1 MPYAIP
7 HSPFFIMKLSVT
19 FKLTLAFI
27 FTSLVG
33 VLLVGVIAR
42 YVTAFEFDR
51 LLRERT
57 NTQLV
62 QTAKTYYQEK
72 KSWVGFDEVA
82 RRQAAQQPQQQP
94 PPPLPGGGNNPPRNP
109 NQQQPPPPGDGNAPP
124 VVIVDRSGVAVTN
137 GGQYRIG
144 DRLPDSVM
152 MQQGSAIELNNEVIG
167 TVVYLATV
175 ERDPREQEYLAR
187 TNRTVIFATL
197 IAAVIALFVG
207 VVLARVLT
215 KPLRA
220 LTQAIRAM
228 QSGELKQE
236 VKVMSNDEV
245 GELVTAFNKMS
256 ADLAHLNQLREQMT
270 ADIAHDLRSP
280 LTVISGYLEILRDG
294 SLEPSPERFDLMFK
308 EAQRLQNL
316 IEDLRTLSLA
326 DAGELKLYLA
336 QHSSAELL
344 CSVAMGYEPVAKQRG
359 IELKVD
365 VDENLPTVSIDHG
378 RMMQVVGNLVSNALR
393 YTPQGGTI
401 TLKASRERGGVQ
413 WTIED
418 SGVGIPPEKLAN
430 IFDRFYRA
438 DASRQDGG
446 SGLGL
451 AIVKSIVE
459 AHRGTIRAMSE
470 VGRGTMMMI
479 QLPA

>member
-1 MPYAIP
+1 
-7 HSPFFIMKLSVT
+7 MKLSLAV
-19 FKLTLAFI
+19 KLTLAFI

-42 YVTAFEFDR
+42 YVTAYEFDR

-62 QTAKTYYQEK
+62 QTAKAYYQEK

-82 RRQAAQQPQQQP
+82 RRQTAQQQP
-94 PPPLPGGGNNPPRNP
+94 PQPGGNNPSRNNNP
-109 NQQQPPPPGDGNAPP
+109 QLPPPPVQAPPP
-124 VVIVDRSGVAVTN
+124 VVLVDQRGIAVTN
-137 GGQYRIG
+137 GGQFRVG
-144 DRLPDSVM
+144 DRVPDSVIAE
-152 MQQGSAIELNNEVIG
+152 QGSPVELNNTVIG

-187 TNRTVIFATL
+187 TDRTL
-197 IAAVIALFVG
+197 IYAMIVAAFIALVVG
-207 VVLARVLT
+207 VMLARVLT
-215 KPLRA
+215 RPLRD
-220 LTQAIRAM
+220 LTKAM
-228 QSGELKQE
+228 QAVKRGELKQQVPVE
-236 VKVMSNDEV
+236 SNDEV
-245 GELVTAFNKMS
+245 GELVSAFNQMS

-294 SLEPSPERFDLMFK
+294 SLEPSPERFDLMYR

-336 QHSSAELL
+336 QHSSADVLRAAAL
-344 CSVAMGYEPVAKQRG
+344 SYEPMAKQKG
-359 IELKVD
+359 VELKVSI
-365 VDENLPTVSIDHG
+365 DEGLPMVNIDHG
-378 RMMQVVGNLVSNALR
+378 RMIQVIGNLVSNALR
-393 YTPQGGTI
+393 YTSP
-401 TLKASRERGGVQ
+401 GGVIALRAEREKGGVR
-413 WTIED
+413 WSVED
-418 SGVGIPPEKLAN
+418 SGVGIPPEKLPH
-430 IFDRFYRA
+430 IFDRFYRVDKA
-438 DASRQDGG
+438 RQDGG

-470 VGRGTMMMI
+470 VGKGTRMMI
-479 QLPA
+479 LLPA

>member
-1 MPYAIP
+1 
-7 HSPFFIMKLSVT
+7 
-19 FKLTLAFI
+19 
-27 FTSLVG
+27 
-33 VLLVGVIAR
+33 
-42 YVTAFEFDR
+42 
-51 LLRERT
+51 
-57 NTQLV
+57 
-62 QTAKTYYQEK
+62 
-72 KSWVGFDEVA
+72 
-82 RRQAAQQPQQQP
+82 
-94 PPPLPGGGNNPPRNP
+94 
-109 NQQQPPPPGDGNAPP
+109 
-124 VVIVDRSGVAVTN
+124 VIVDRSGVAVTN

-175 ERDPREQEYLAR
+175 ERDQREQDYLAR
-187 TNRTVIFATL
+187 TNRTVIYATI

-245 GELVTAFNKMS
+245 GELVSAFNKMS
-256 ADLAHLNQLREQMT
+256 ADLAHLSQLREQMT

-344 CSVAMGYEPVAKQRG
+344 RSVAMGYEPLAKQKG
-359 IELKVD
+359 IELKVI
-365 VDENLPTVSIDHG
+365 VDESLPTVSIDHG

-393 YTPQGGTI
+393 YTPQGGMI

>member
-1 MPYAIP
+1 
-7 HSPFFIMKLSVT
+7 MKLSLT
-19 FKLTLAFI
+19 LKLTLAFI
-27 FTSLVG
+27 FTSLIG
-33 VLLVGVIAR
+33 IMLVGVIAR
-42 YVTAFEFDR
+42 YVTAYEFDR

-57 NTQLV
+57 NSQLLL
-62 QTAKTYYQEK
+62 TAKTYYQEK

-82 RRQAAQQPQQQP
+82 RRQAASQPQQ
-94 PPPLPGGGNNPPRNP
+94 PPPLPGGNNPPRNNP

-124 VVIVDRSGVAVTN
+124 VVIVDRNGVAVTN
-137 GGQYRIG
+137 GGQYRLG
-144 DRLPDSVM
+144 DRVPDSVI

-187 TNRTVIFATL
+187 TNRTLIYATL

-207 VVLARVLT
+207 VFLARVLT
-215 KPLRA
+215 KPLRD
-220 LTQAIRAM
+220 LTLAIRAM

-236 VKVMSNDEV
+236 VRVRSNDEV
-245 GELVTAFNKMS
+245 GELVGAFNKMS
-256 ADLAHLNQLREQMT
+256 ADLAHLSQLREQMT

-344 CSVAMGYEPVAKQRG
+344 RSVALGYEPLAKQKG
-359 IELKVD
+359 VELKVD

-393 YTPQGGTI
+393 YTPQGGVI
-401 TLKASRERGGVQ
+401 TLKATRERGGVQ

>member
-1 MPYAIP
+1 
-7 HSPFFIMKLSVT
+7 MKLSLT
-19 FKLTLAFI
+19 LKLTLAFI
-27 FTSLVG
+27 FTSLIG
-33 VLLVGVIAR
+33 IMLVGVIAR
-42 YVTAFEFDR
+42 YVTAYEFDR

-57 NTQLV
+57 NSQLLL
-62 QTAKTYYQEK
+62 TAKAYYQEK
-72 KSWVGFDEVA
+72 KSWAGFDEVA
-82 RRQAAQQPQQQP
+82 RRQAASQPQQ
-94 PPPLPGGGNNPPRNP
+94 PPPLPGGNNPPRNNP

-137 GGQYRIG
+137 GGQYRLG
-144 DRLPDSVM
+144 DRVPDSVI

-187 TNRTVIFATL
+187 TDRTLIYATI
-197 IAAVIALFVG
+197 IAAVIALIVG
-207 VVLARVLT
+207 VFLARVLT
-215 KPLRA
+215 KPLRD
-220 LTQAIRAM
+220 LTLAIRAM

-236 VKVMSNDEV
+236 VRVRSNDEV
-245 GELVTAFNKMS
+245 GELVGAFNKMS
-256 ADLAHLNQLREQMT
+256 ADLAHLSQLREQMT

-344 CSVAMGYEPVAKQRG
+344 RSVALGYEPLAKQKG
-359 IELKVD
+359 VELKVD

-393 YTPQGGTI
+393 YTPQGGVI
-401 TLKASRERGGVQ
+401 TLKATRERGGVQ

>member
-1 MPYAIP
+1 
-7 HSPFFIMKLSVT
+7 MKLSLT
-19 FKLTLAFI
+19 LKLTLAFI
-27 FTSLVG
+27 FTSLIG
-33 VLLVGVIAR
+33 IMLVGVIAR
-42 YVTAFEFDR
+42 YVTAYEFDR

-57 NTQLV
+57 NSQLLL
-62 QTAKTYYQEK
+62 TAKAYYQEK

-82 RRQAAQQPQQQP
+82 RRQAASQPQQ
-94 PPPLPGGGNNPPRNP
+94 PPPLPGGNNPPRNNP

-124 VVIVDRSGVAVTN
+124 VVIVDRNGVAVTN
-137 GGQYRIG
+137 GGQYRLG
-144 DRLPDSVM
+144 DRVPDSVI

-187 TNRTVIFATL
+187 TNRTLIYATI

-215 KPLRA
+215 KPLRD
-220 LTQAIRAM
+220 LTLAIRAM

-236 VKVMSNDEV
+236 VRVRSNDEV
-245 GELVTAFNKMS
+245 GELVGAFNKMS
-256 ADLAHLNQLREQMT
+256 ADLAHLSQLREQMT

-344 CSVAMGYEPVAKQRG
+344 RSVALGYEPLAKQKG
-359 IELKVD
+359 VELKVD

-393 YTPQGGTI
+393 YTPQGGVI
-401 TLKASRERGGVQ
+401 TLKATRERGGVQ

-470 VGRGTMMMI
+470 VGSGTMMMI

>member
-1 MPYAIP
+1 
-7 HSPFFIMKLSVT
+7 MKLSLT
-19 FKLTLAFI
+19 LKLTLAFI
-27 FTSLVG
+27 FTSLIG
-33 VLLVGVIAR
+33 IMLVGVIAR
-42 YVTAFEFDR
+42 YVTAYEFDR

-57 NTQLV
+57 NSQLLL
-62 QTAKTYYQEK
+62 TAKAYYQEK
-72 KSWVGFDEVA
+72 KSWAGFDEVA
-82 RRQAAQQPQQQP
+82 RRQAASQPQQ
-94 PPPLPGGGNNPPRNP
+94 PPPLPGGNNPPRNNP

-137 GGQYRIG
+137 GGQYRLG
-144 DRLPDSVM
+144 DRVPDSVI

-187 TNRTVIFATL
+187 TDRTL
-197 IAAVIALFVG
+197 IYATIIAAAIALIVG
-207 VVLARVLT
+207 VFLARVLT
-215 KPLRA
+215 KPLRD
-220 LTQAIRAM
+220 LTLAIRAM

-236 VKVMSNDEV
+236 VRVRSNDEV
-245 GELVTAFNKMS
+245 GELVGAFNKMS
-256 ADLAHLNQLREQMT
+256 ADLAHLSQLREQMT

-344 CSVAMGYEPVAKQRG
+344 RSVALGYEPLAKQKG
-359 IELKVD
+359 VELKVD

-393 YTPQGGTI
+393 YTPQGGVI
-401 TLKASRERGGVQ
+401 TLKATRERGGVQ

>member
-1 MPYAIP
+1 
-7 HSPFFIMKLSVT
+7 MKLSLT
-19 FKLTLAFI
+19 LKLTLAFI
-27 FTSLVG
+27 FTSLIG
-33 VLLVGVIAR
+33 IMLVGVIAR
-42 YVTAFEFDR
+42 YVTAYEFDR

-57 NTQLV
+57 NSQLLL
-62 QTAKTYYQEK
+62 TAKAYYQEK

-82 RRQAAQQPQQQP
+82 RRQAASQPQQ
-94 PPPLPGGGNNPPRNP
+94 PPPLPGGNNPPRNNP

-124 VVIVDRSGVAVTN
+124 VVIVDRNGVAVTN
-137 GGQYRIG
+137 GGQYRLG
-144 DRLPDSVM
+144 DRVPDSVI

-187 TNRTVIFATL
+187 TNRTLIYATL

-207 VVLARVLT
+207 VFLARVLT
-215 KPLRA
+215 KPLRD
-220 LTQAIRAM
+220 LTLAIRAM

-236 VKVMSNDEV
+236 VRVRSNDEV
-245 GELVTAFNKMS
+245 GELVGAFNKMS
-256 ADLAHLNQLREQMT
+256 ADLAHLSQLREQMT

-344 CSVAMGYEPVAKQRG
+344 RSVALGYEPLAKQKG
-359 IELKVD
+359 VELKVD

-393 YTPQGGTI
+393 YTPQGGVI
-401 TLKASRERGGVQ
+401 TLKATRERGGVQ

>member
-1 MPYAIP
+1 
-7 HSPFFIMKLSVT
+7 MKLSLT
-19 FKLTLAFI
+19 LKLTLAFI
-27 FTSLVG
+27 FTSLIG
-33 VLLVGVIAR
+33 VLLVGVITR
-42 YVTAFEFDR
+42 YVTAYEFDR

-57 NTQLV
+57 NSQLLI
-62 QTAKTYYQEK
+62 TAKAYYQEK
-72 KSWVGFDEVA
+72 RSWAGFDEVA
-82 RRQAAQQPQQQP
+82 RRQAASQPQQQQPPLPGGNNPSRNNPNQP
-94 PPPLPGGGNNPPRNP
+94 PPPLQGAPQGEGNS
-109 NQQQPPPPGDGNAPP
+109 PP

-144 DRLPDSVM
+144 DRVPDSVM

-187 TNRTVIFATL
+187 TDRTLIYATVI
-197 IAAVIALFVG
+197 AAIIALIVG

-215 KPLRA
+215 KPLRD
-220 LTQAIRAM
+220 LTRAIRAM

-245 GELVTAFNKMS
+245 GELVSAFNKMS
-256 ADLAHLNQLREQMT
+256 ADLAHLSQLREQMT

-344 CSVAMGYEPVAKQRG
+344 RSVAMGYEPVAKQKG
-359 IELKVD
+359 VELKVD

-393 YTPQGGTI
+393 YTPKGGVI
-401 TLKASRERGGVQ
+401 TLKATRERGGVQ

-470 VGRGTMMMI
+470 VGKGTMMMI